1 MGPGGDPPD
10 ATPNRRQTPA
20 PERLP
25 IPCYDPPVPLLAT
38 LDRRFWIV
46 SALATLGSLL
56 LLGIPTALIPNPV
69 FGRQIE
75 AEPFAYVVWVA
86 SAVLMGLVTATYLA
100 PGPAGRSE
108 PHTDERGTGGLTIG
122 GLAAFLAVGCP
133 VCNKIA
139 VVALGFTGALQY
151 FAPIQPILG
160 AASVALLAV
169 TLAWR
174 LRARTRPC
182 ARCAVVSSV

>member
-1 MGPGGDPPD
+1 
-10 ATPNRRQTPA
+10 
-20 PERLP
+20 
-25 IPCYDPPVPLLAT
+25 VPLTAT
-38 LDRRFWIV
+38 LDRRFWLV
-46 SALATLGSLL
+46 SSLATLGSLL

-108 PHTDERGTGGLTIG
+108 PHADERGTGGLTIG
-122 GLAAFLAVGCP
+122 GLAAFFAVGCP

-151 FAPIQPILG
+151 FGPVQPLLG

-182 ARCAVVSSV
+182 ARCVVASSI

>member
-1 MGPGGDPPD
+1 MP
-10 ATPNRRQTPA
+10 
-20 PERLP
+20 LP
-25 IPCYDPPVPLLAT
+25 AT
-38 LDRRFWIV
+38 LDRRFWLLA
-46 SALATLGSLL
+46 ALGSLGSLL

-75 AEPFAYVVWVA
+75 AEPFAYAVWLA
-86 SAVLMGLVTATYLA
+86 SAVLMGLVAATYLA
-100 PGPAGRSE
+100 PAPGARSE
-108 PHTDERGTGGLTIG
+108 PHADERATGGLTIG

-182 ARCAVVSSV
+182 ARCASIVAA

>member
-1 MGPGGDPPD
+1 M
-10 ATPNRRQTPA
+10 
-20 PERLP
+20 
-25 IPCYDPPVPLLAT
+25 
-38 LDRRFWIV
+38 
-46 SALATLGSLL
+46 SALATIDRRFLLLAALASLGSLL

-75 AEPFAYVVWVA
+75 AEPFAYFVWLA
-86 SAVLMGLVTATYLA
+86 SAVLMGLATATYLA
-100 PGPAGRSE
+100 PATGGRPE
-108 PHTDERGTGGLTIG
+108 PHVDERATGGLTIG

-160 AASVALLAV
+160 AASIALLVA

-174 LRARTRPC
+174 LRARTRSC
-182 ARCAVVSSV
+182 ARCAPIVPA